1 MCSVE
6 NCTRKCYKAT
16 PCCWN
21 HRGHISKFTAIA
33 KPVVESVP
41 EVAVPVVEPVVEPAA
56 ELVVEPILEA
66 VAEPVVETV
75 AEAAIVPVVNS
86 VAEAVVE
93 PVVDRNL
100 EYEYNYVHRGRQYE
114 HWIKK
119 HASGVGNV
127 VDGKG
132 KNRRFVWLYSHVDR
146 SAFVKFAHEQLKH
159 ECHEV
164 FIGNRKIKFFIDC
177 DQKLTDAEF
186 NAYEMTTDELVLQM
200 ATDYMAAFRHALEY
214 IDCNFAI
221 YEDDLDF
228 FVTNRSRKMD
238 NGVKLSTH
246 IVTNIG
252 FTVAECKAIVK
263 YMLRESFTQ
272 ISDVGDSYIEFLKSC
287 IDLQPYRSNGSL
299 SLPGGTKR
307 GNVNQVIKP
316 FNSTFNTPFLLDTAA
331 DMAYTDHDLTNDL
344 EIKTVDKPQEIF
356 AESSNEFIDKAIQKI
371 SKIPD
376 YDPSNLDVYGRAP
389 KGNFVYV
396 KRTGPSHCSVC
407 DRIHESDDTMLL
419 IFNEEKQCAWWKCTH
434 APKETKAIRW
444 FGRGKTE
451 ISVDEDAFAPE
462 DIESFA
468 AIAKETAKPQAER
481 KLTEAQRLKLKLIKI
496 VGDKYRRSYGS
507 GAIYELV
514 LEKRI

>member
-21 HRGHISKFTAIA
+21 HRGHEPDSVVEAIA
-33 KPVVESVP
+33 EPAVETIVEAVMPVVKPVVH
-41 EVAVPVVEPVVEPAA
+41 
-56 ELVVEPILEA
+56 
-66 VAEPVVETV
+66 
-75 AEAAIVPVVNS
+75 S

-93 PVVDRNL
+93 PVLDRNL
-100 EYEYNYVHRGRQYE
+100 DYEYNYVHRGRQYE

-119 HASGVGNV
+119 HASGVGNDAHVLQV

-132 KNRRFVWLYSHVDR
+132 KNRRFVWLYNHVDR

-200 ATDYMAAFRHALEY
+200 ATDYMVAFKHALEY

-228 FVTNRSRKMD
+228 LVTNRSRKMD
-238 NGVKLSTH
+238 GGVKLSTH

-299 SLPGGTKR
+299 SLPGGNKR

-344 EIKTVDKPQEIF
+344 EIKSADKPQEIF
-356 AESSNEFIDKAIQKI
+356 AESSSEFIDKAIQKI

-376 YDPSNLDVYGRAP
+376 YDPFKFDVYGRAP
-389 KGNFVYV
+389 KGNFLN
-396 KRTGPSHCSVC
+396 P
-407 DRIHESDDTMLL
+407 
-419 IFNEEKQCAWWKCTH
+419 KQNAN
-434 APKETKAIRW
+434 
-444 FGRGKTE
+444 
-451 ISVDEDAFAPE
+451 
-462 DIESFA
+462 
-468 AIAKETAKPQAER
+468 
-481 KLTEAQRLKLKLIKI
+481 LLKL
-496 VGDKYRRSYGS
+496 S
-507 GAIYELV
+507 G
-514 LEKRI
+514 